1 MSKLLYFF
9 ILVSLLACQRT
20 VAPQVAIQKNA
31 IVKIEKPREI
41 SFQLRSIKAT
51 DIQENISFQD
61 ELWIEY
67 NLVAIQSGKI
77 IRVETA
83 SRFLGGI
90 KQGAK
95 IDLDSIPPLK
105 ISLNPGEQVGIQ
117 VSLWELDDYTK
128 DQHLLHQVNRWGGML
143 QVPLMIL
150 DWSALT
156 NPVSWF
162 MWGTRIGSVGL
173 DYWAKQDGRDLLG
186 VSELQWD
193 WSVLPKGKVTRYKRG
208 NWKGGKRG
216 LNTFQYSYSYE
227 IHVNE

>member
-1 MSKLLYFF
+1 MTM
-9 ILVSLLACQRT
+9 VACQRT
-20 VAPQVAIQKNA
+20 VAPTPAIQKNPVA
-31 IVKIEKPREI
+31 IMEQPREI
-41 SFQLRSIKAT
+41 SLHLKAIKAT
-51 DIQENISFQD
+51 DLQENISFQD
-61 ELWIEY
+61 ELWIEF
-67 NLVAIQSGKI
+67 NVVAIQSGKI
-77 IRVETA
+77 IRAETA

-95 IDLDSIPPLK
+95 INLDSIPPVK
-105 ISLNPGEQVGIQ
+105 IKLNPGEQVGIQ

-128 DQHLLHQVNRWGGML
+128 DQKLLHQVNRWGGML

-150 DWSALT
+150 DWSAVS

-173 DYWAKQDGRDLLG
+173 DYWAKQDGRDLIG
-186 VSELQWD
+186 VSEVQWD
-193 WSVLPKGKVTRYKRG
+193 WSGLPKGKVTRFKRG
-208 NWKGGKRG
+208 NWKGGKAG

>member
-1 MSKLLYFF
+1 M
-9 ILVSLLACQRT
+9 LACRRT
-20 VAPQVAIQKNA
+20 VVPQVDVQKNA
-31 IVKIEKPREI
+31 LVKTEKPRDI
-41 SFQLRSIKAT
+41 SVQLKAIKAT

-67 NLVAIQSGKI
+67 NVVAIQSGKI
-77 IRVETA
+77 IRLETA

-95 IDLDSIPPLK
+95 INLDSIPPLK
-105 ISLNPGEQVGIQ
+105 ISL
-117 VSLWELDDYTK
+117 
-128 DQHLLHQVNRWGGML
+128 NRWGGML

-173 DYWAKQDGRDLLG
+173 AYWAKQDGRDLLG

-193 WSVLPKGKVTRYKRG
+193 WSVLPKGQVTRFKRG
-208 NWKGGKRG
+208 NWKGGKQG
-216 LNTFQYSYSYE
+216 LNAFQYSYSYE